1 MYEKTYGSKY
11 HATKDLSPVLYIGSE
26 SATAKEQAKQA
37 FVDGRAKV
45 LIISL
50 RAGAGL
56 DGLQHACRTVVF
68 GELDWSPGVHEQ
80 CVGRV
85 YRDGQKDPVM
95 AYYLIAEHGADP
107 VIADVL
113 QVKKAQADGIRDPH
127 ADLIGSLDIG
137 TGNVRR
143 LAEQFLEQ
151 RGMAPPELEHSA

>member
-1 MYEKTYGSKY
+1 VGHRS
-11 HATKDLSPVLYIGSE
+11 
-26 SATAKEQAKQA
+26 SAAHRAAPEARLRDGEQ
-37 FVDGRAKV
+37 R
-45 LIISL
+45 
-50 RAGAGL
+50 
-56 DGLQHACRTVVF
+56 ACRTVVF

-85 YRDGQKDPVM
+85 YRDGQKEPVM

-151 RGMAPPELEHSA
+151 RGIASAIEQSA